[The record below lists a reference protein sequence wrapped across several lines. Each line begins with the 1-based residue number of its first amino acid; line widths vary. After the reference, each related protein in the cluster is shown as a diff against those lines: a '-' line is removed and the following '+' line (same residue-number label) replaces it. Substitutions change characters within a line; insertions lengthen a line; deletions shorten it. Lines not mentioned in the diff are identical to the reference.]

1 MSLLVSLY
9 GCILYLR
16 LVECCREVELQKYFE
31 AARMQNLL
39 IDERKLELK
48 DEGKT
53 DPAEQVN
60 DAELQRLEEVCHLL
74 YFGFLP
80 SANRVLV

>member
-1 MSLLVSLY
+1 
-9 GCILYLR
+9 
-16 LVECCREVELQKYFE
+16 VELQKYFE

-39 IDERKLELK
+39 IDERKQELK

-60 DAELQRLEEVCHLL
+60 DTEVQRLEEVCHTVLL
-74 YFGFLP
+74 KTHHK
-80 SANRVLV
+80 R

>member
-1 MSLLVSLY
+1 
-9 GCILYLR
+9 
-16 LVECCREVELQKYFE
+16 
-31 AARMQNLL
+31 MQNLL